1 MPTYSTTPIV
11 ALIMGGTLA
20 VGACNFDVTNPNS
33 PPAIGPNA
41 TPAQVAAASIGL
53 LAGLRVDY
61 SNWVQKSSIMAREG
75 YRLDVAD
82 PRFTTELL
90 AGPLDPTNNAFGG
103 GQWQPEY
110 RTIQSGYAIL
120 NVIGTAQLPDSEKN
134 AIRGFVRTIQAL
146 SFLSVLN
153 AHIQDSIPIDVNRSI
168 DQPLAPFV
176 RNDSAYKAV
185 IAILDSARADLLA
198 AGSAAGS
205 IFPFDPGPGFTGFKT
220 PDTFLRFNRALVA
233 RVRAYRASLGA
244 LTAGIYGPA
253 PLGWTACAACWD
265 SVLTA
270 LQASFIDPAASLDV
284 GAYNA
289 FGTGNLDVPNTLSQD
304 PASAVN
310 VAHRMLKDSAEFQV
324 APNGSKRDKRYLDKI
339 TDRADTLPLA
349 CLKSALSWIR
359 YPTPNASIPIIRNE
373 ELFLLRAE
381 ANWFGITGSKL
392 QAVTDLNF
400 IRQNAGNLAPTTVTI
415 ASTDAEFV
423 TALLHERLY
432 SLLYEGGHRWI
443 DLRRY
448 GRLTQIIRDR
458 PNACSVLPGSG
469 ITKPDTVFSSLP
481 INLFEVQARQ

>member
-1 MPTYSTTPIV
+1 MRTHNTKPIV
-11 ALIMGGTLA
+11 ALIVAGTLA

-41 TPAQVAAASIGL
+41 TPAQVAAAAVGL
-53 LAGLRVDY
+53 LVGLRVDY
-61 SNWVQKSSIMAREG
+61 SNWVQKTSIFAREG

-120 NVIGTAQLPDSEKN
+120 NVIGTAQLPDSEKI
-134 AIRGFVRTIQAL
+134 AVRGFVRTIQAL
-146 SFLSVLN
+146 SFLNVLN

-176 RNDSAYKAV
+176 RNDSGYKAV
-185 IAILDSARADLLA
+185 IAILDSARQDLLA
-198 AGSAAGS
+198 AGSPAGS
-205 IFPFDPGPGFTGFKT
+205 IFPFDLGPGFTGFKT
-220 PDTFLRFNRALVA
+220 PATFLQFNRALAA
-233 RVRAYRASLGA
+233 RVRTYRASLGA
-244 LTAGIYGPA
+244 LAAGIYGPA

-270 LQASFIDPAASLDV
+270 LQASFINNAASLDL

-310 VAHRMLKDSAEFQV
+310 VAHPFLKDSAELQ
-324 APNGSKRDKRYLDKI
+324 AASTLRDRRFLAKI
-339 TDRADTLPLA
+339 TDRADTLTLN
-349 CLKSALSWIR
+349 CLKSALSWTR
-359 YPTPNASIPIIRNE
+359 YPTPNSPIPIIRNE

-381 ANWFGITGSKL
+381 ANWFGVTGSKAQSIL
-392 QAVTDLNF
+392 DLNF
-400 IRQNAGNLAPTTVTI
+400 IRQNAGNLPATTVTI

-423 TALLHERLY
+423 NALLRERLY

-448 GRLTQIIRDR
+448 GRLGQIIRDR

-469 ITKPDTVFSSLP
+469 ITKPDIVFSSLP